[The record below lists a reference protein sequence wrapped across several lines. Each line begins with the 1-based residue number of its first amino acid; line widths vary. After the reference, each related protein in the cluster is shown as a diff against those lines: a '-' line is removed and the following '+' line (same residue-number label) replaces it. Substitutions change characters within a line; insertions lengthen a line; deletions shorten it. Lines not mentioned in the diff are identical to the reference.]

1 MNKPIC
7 LSSINDLH
15 RMKYTH
21 KRVMFYDNNQR
32 ELIIDITIVCAIK
45 HRLKLFV
52 SVPYVLLNKSD
63 VNSRIEAAGQNKEDE
78 IALNREQLLFS
89 F

>member
-52 SVPYVLLNKSD
+52 SVPYVLLNKRGNICSC
-63 VNSRIEAAGQNKEDE
+63 N
-78 IALNREQLLFS
+78 
-89 F
+89 